1 MLSTLRVSR
10 PSAMAGLGL
19 MLSVSGP
26 ALAQGPAP
34 ATPAPAAAPIDLKL
48 FEKTEVD
55 RSKGCS
61 LGLWQANRDPDKDN
75 FAYVFLENMVGQ
87 NHVRQPARIKIGST
101 VVNLTRVAT
110 GGRNNG
116 YALYEFQLYKMP
128 GEDQFVVLELKLG
141 ELEGEAVEVTG
152 GTMSIIMN
160 GKPVFRSSVKGGA
173 GCMGPPVAASAAP
186 RPAAPVA
193 AAPRPVPSP
202 SPAPAPAPAQA
213 ARPAQPAEPAVAFHT
228 GPFERRPIDR
238 QLVARELKASARKQ
252 FGCEDR
258 LMNANV
264 IGFDMSEESAIWEI
278 PCQSFAYQASSV
290 FAKVYTPAPGKEHE
304 FLSFQGPRGRKRP
317 TEPGVLLNATWNVRA
332 RTVTSISLGR
342 AAGDCGVLERH
353 RVTEEGTFRLI
364 EYREKTECDGK
375 VVKPENFPLVYQ
387 YRQP

>member
-1 MLSTLRVSR
+1 MR
-10 PSAMAGLGL
+10 PAGFVCLGL
-19 MLSVSGP
+19 MLAVSAPALSGS
-26 ALAQGPAP
+26 ALAQAP
-34 ATPAPAAAPIDLKL
+34 AQPPAAPASTPIDLKL
-48 FEKTEVD
+48 FEKSEVD

-101 VVNLTRVAT
+101 IVNLTRVAT

-141 ELEGEAVEVTG
+141 PLEGEAVEVES

-186 RPAAPVA
+186 RAAAPVA
-193 AAPRPVPSP
+193 AAPRPAAV
-202 SPAPAPAPAQA
+202 PAPAPAPVQA

-228 GPFERRPIDR
+228 GPFERRPVDR

-317 TEPGVLLNATWNVRA
+317 TEPGVLLNATWNVRT

-364 EYREKTECDGK
+364 EYREKAECDGK
-375 VVKPENFPLVYQ
+375 VVKPEDFPLVYQ
-387 YRQP
+387 LRQP

>member
-1 MLSTLRVSR
+1 M
-10 PSAMAGLGL
+10 PWLGL
-19 MLSVSGP
+19 ML
-26 ALAQGPAP
+26 ALAMPANAQSP
-34 ATPAPAAAPIDLKL
+34 ASPAVTPPANAPIDLKL
-48 FEKTEVD
+48 FEKSEVD

-61 LGLWQANRDPDKDN
+61 LGLWQASRDPDKDN
-75 FAYVFLENMVGQ
+75 FAYAFLENMVGQ
-87 NHVRQPARIKIGST
+87 NHVRQPARIKIGSS

-141 ELEGEAVEVTG
+141 ELEGEAVEVTS

-173 GCMGPPVAASAAP
+173 GCVGPPVAATAAP
-186 RPAAPVA
+186 RPAAAPV
-193 AAPRPVPSP
+193 
-202 SPAPAPAPAQA
+202 QA

>member
-10 PSAMAGLGL
+10 PSAMVWLGL
-19 MLSVSGP
+19 MLFVSGP
-26 ALAQGPAP
+26 ALAQDPVP

-87 NHVRQPARIKIGST
+87 NHVRQPARIKIGYA
-101 VVNLTRVAT
+101 VVNLTRVST

-186 RPAAPVA
+186 RPV
-193 AAPRPVPSP
+193 P

-213 ARPAQPAEPAVAFHT
+213 ARPAQPAEPAVAFHA

>member
-1 MLSTLRVSR
+1 
-10 PSAMAGLGL
+10 
-19 MLSVSGP
+19 
-26 ALAQGPAP
+26 
-34 ATPAPAAAPIDLKL
+34 
-48 FEKTEVD
+48 
-55 RSKGCS
+55 
-61 LGLWQANRDPDKDN
+61 
-75 FAYVFLENMVGQ
+75 
-87 NHVRQPARIKIGST
+87 
-101 VVNLTRVAT
+101 
-110 GGRNNG
+110 
-116 YALYEFQLYKMP
+116 
-128 GEDQFVVLELKLG
+128 
-141 ELEGEAVEVTG
+141 
-152 GTMSIIMN
+152 MN

-186 RPAAPVA
+186 RPVAPVA
-193 AAPRPVPSP
+193 AAPRPAPVAA
-202 SPAPAPAPAQA
+202 PAPAPAPAQA

-238 QLVARELKASARKQ
+238 QLVARELKASARKL